1 MRAYPWLLPKE
12 GRSTEE
18 KLMTGWALLVIGLV
32 AAGIG
37 LFVGVVSW
45 EVTMGL
51 VLIGLGVAAL
61 GAYTLIRGRR
71 TA

>member
-1 MRAYPWLLPKE
+1 
-12 GRSTEE
+12 
-18 KLMTGWALLVIGLV
+18 MTGWALLVIGLV

-61 GAYTLIRGRR
+61 GAYTLFRGRR
-71 TA
+71 SA